1 MTFTHSIAQI
11 PPYRW
16 DFPDSSSG
24 NLSNNRFSQYTS
36 YNGDIYLSTA
46 IIRNVDLDLYYDF
59 FGDNQTDNINSS
71 SFSNFNYIFDIYQLD
86 QSIPNLQDILSYRY
100 GSEFWGYK
108 TYNGGKKL
116 RNLGRY
122 KVQPDYKSGFGKINI
137 SNTLRAHE
145 KVGNIVTDIRNML
158 MESSANI
165 NSHNYICDDTSNN
178 VRWLAEFGFEVNPGL
193 TFSDTVSTNGTY
205 SNPVTNQ
212 PTFYSLGFTFS
223 YPHNLKYGDEISITM
238 NNLALNRSYNGF
250 AYVVGVINDYHIVVD
265 KLFDVSSVSEGGR
278 VDYLLRINEI
288 QSGNWW
294 KYYASQDETS
304 PYSSMNV
311 NEDKPC
317 NNCWNPPKGRGF
329 MSGMQINNL
338 SIDSVYNLNTN
349 PIFNNRGQLSYAQ
362 PGGVLFSNRSDLLN
376 NDIND
381 IGRLLIN
388 RDNYNRANDKPQF
401 FLTNWNDETMG
412 LQELHLFK
420 LSGLTFSGY
429 SIDYLNS
436 WMIPDYT
443 LGVLNHN
450 NYWPAYFRGFSDDGS
465 LPTDYGD
472 KLSTVATF
480 DTIRY
485 ILNSN
490 GTQTTIDLPI
500 SKYKQNVDA
509 INDYEKLEAI
519 ISSKYSIWA
528 QPGFTTEL
536 ENLKDGDTL
545 TVQLVKAYN
554 PNWDFSKTG
563 DTNVLIDFD
572 GIDANEEELE
582 AWKDD
587 GYPLQI
593 DGANDVSPYPFHLQF
608 TDLYDGGGKAQFK
621 GPFGTLQNPNVNQP
635 KWDPKDYNFWTSS
648 QFDPSDANWPISAT
662 ATTRGWW
669 WSELNF
675 STTDVSFNDG
685 IRTIYMTKLN
695 ELWDENLQSKYNMIS
710 NEKPEALRYPY
721 FPAGLYSMDYA
732 ITGITGSDIHQFN
745 FSIGTDAS
753 DTKSVVGLYLDEEVT
768 TDGGNLGFSTII
780 DPNGSMK
787 IRPFK
792 LRHKR
797 DLVLA
802 EKKFKLIINCNTPY
816 IKQKTEFDYGGKVE
830 LMFKNR
836 LGSYERC
843 WFNCDTTQKV
853 NIRRTNYMTG
863 KSTDNWGLYESNK
876 FSKTPLSTTTVEQWT
891 INSDWKSENQYMYY
905 EELITSPE
913 VYVVKYFAPI
923 ENFKDKYEGL
933 TQSYNPNPNSKKA
946 PEYFEFVPILI
957 TENEFTRKS
966 NLREGIFNLQ
976 LTFEKSNQTNYQ

>member
-11 PPYRW
+11 APYNW
-16 DFPDSSSG
+16 DLPNDFL

-36 YNGDIYLSTA
+36 YGGDIYISTA
-46 IIRNVDLDLYYDF
+46 IISKITGDLYYDF
-59 FGDNQTDNINSS
+59 FGNNQLNNINPA
-71 SFSNFNYIFDIYQLD
+71 SFSSFNYIFDIYQLD

-100 GSEFWGYK
+100 GSEYWGYR

-122 KVQPDYKSGFGKINI
+122 KVLPDYKSGFGKINI
-137 SNTLRAHE
+137 ANSLRAHE
-145 KVGNIVTDIRNML
+145 KVGNIVTDIRSMFIPSL
-158 MESSANI
+158 TTSFIPIIE
-165 NSHNYICDDTSNN
+165 DTSNN
-178 VRWLAEFGFEVNPGL
+178 VRWLGEFGYEVNPGL

-205 SNPVTNQ
+205 SNPVTNE

-223 YPHNLKYGDEISITM
+223 YPHNLKYGDEISVTM

-250 AYVVGVINDYHIVVD
+250 AYVVAVINDYHIVVD
-265 KLFDVSSVSEGGR
+265 KLFDFSSVNEGGKIN
-278 VDYLLRINEI
+278 YLLRINEI

-294 KYYASQDETS
+294 KYYASQDETL

-317 NNCWNPPKGRGF
+317 SNCWNPPKGRGF
-329 MSGMQINNL
+329 MNGIQINNL

-349 PIFNNRGQLSYAQ
+349 PIFNNRGQLSYAE
-362 PGGVLFSNRSDLLN
+362 PGGPVRVNKTDLLS

-388 RDNYNRANDKPQF
+388 RDNYSRAYDGPQF
-401 FLTNWNDETMG
+401 FLSNWNDKTMG

-420 LSGLTFSGY
+420 LNPATFSVAS
-429 SIDYLNS
+429 SIELQKWIDS
-436 WMIPDYT
+436 WMYPNYT

-450 NYWPAYFRGFSDDGS
+450 NYWPAYFRGFDGDGN
-465 LPTDYGD
+465 LPTDYGQS
-472 KLSTVATF
+472 LSTVPTF

-485 ILNSN
+485 ILKSN
-490 GTQTTIDLPI
+490 GVETPHDISINKYITNIDG
-500 SKYKQNVDA
+500 
-509 INDYEKLEAI
+509 INDYEKLEVVM
-519 ISSKYSIWA
+519 SSKNMWQTYAA
-528 QPGFTTEL
+528 QL
-536 ENLKDGDTL
+536 ENIKDGDTL
-545 TVQLVKAYN
+545 TVQLVKKYN

-593 DGANDVSPYPFHLQF
+593 
-608 TDLYDGGGKAQFK
+608 TDLYDDGGKAQFK

-669 WSELNF
+669 WSELDF

-695 ELWDENLQSKYNMIS
+695 ELWDEKLQAKQFNA
-710 NEKPEALRYPY
+710 EPQAKQYPY

-732 ITGITGSDIHQFN
+732 ITDITGSDITQFN
-745 FSIGTDAS
+745 YVIGTAS
-753 DTKSVVGLYLDEEVT
+753 STVVSTVGLYLDEEVT
-768 TDGGNLGFSTII
+768 TSGGNLGFSTTL
-780 DPNGSMK
+780 DPTGSMK
-787 IRPFK
+787 IRPLK
-792 LRHKR
+792 LRHKS

-802 EKKFKLIINCNTPY
+802 EKSFKLRVNCNTPY

-836 LGSYERC
+836 LGSYEKC
-843 WFNCDTTQKV
+843 WFNCDTTQKI
-853 NIRRTNYMTG
+853 NIRRTNYTKG
-863 KSTDNWGLYESNK
+863 KSTNDWGLYDSNK
-876 FSKTPLSTTTVEQWT
+876 FSKTPLSTTSIEQWT
-891 INSDWKSENQYMYY
+891 INSDWKSENEYMYY

-913 VYVVKYFAPI
+913 VYAVKWYAPI
-923 ENFKDKYEGL
+923 ESDRDKFNGL
-933 TQSYNPNPNSKKA
+933 TPSYNPNPNSKKS
-946 PEYFEFVPILI
+946 PDYFEFVPILI
-957 TENEFTRKS
+957 TDNEFTRKS